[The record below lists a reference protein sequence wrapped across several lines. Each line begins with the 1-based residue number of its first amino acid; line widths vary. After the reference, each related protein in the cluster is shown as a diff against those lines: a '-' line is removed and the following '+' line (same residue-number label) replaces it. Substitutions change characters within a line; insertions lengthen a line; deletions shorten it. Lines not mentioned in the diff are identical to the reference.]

1 MANYIP
7 LVTSIFSVIFTGLLV
22 RQYKQRRKTH
32 QLVWAGAMALYSM
45 TALMEFLANP
55 DVLGPSLLL
64 IKVYYAGT
72 GPMVG
77 LLGAG
82 VLFLLVARRW
92 STAYFAAVLVLTAVV
107 VLFTFSAEIPS
118 AEIQSAFSAGLPQG
132 FRVAVT
138 EFSMTARLPTILLNV
153 TGAIF
158 LIGGALFS
166 YLRNRSRSYNIPLA
180 LGGIL
185 PSLGGSALGFY
196 NNADIFFELELAGTI
211 LLFTGFVLSMKYLSK
226 R

>member
-7 LVTSIFSVIFTGLLV
+7 FVTSIFSLIFTGLLI
-22 RQYKQRRKTH
+22 RQYAQRRRRH
-32 QLVWAGAMALYSM
+32 QMIWAGAMALYSM

-55 DVLGPSLLL
+55 DALGPSLLL

-82 VLFLLVARRW
+82 VLYLLVARRW
-92 STAYFAAVLVLTAVV
+92 SNIYFASVV
-107 VLFTFSAEIPS
+107 VLSALVLFFTFSAEISPP
-118 AEIQSAFSAGLPQG
+118 EIHSAFNSGLPQG
-132 FRVAVT
+132 FRLVVSR
-138 EFSMTARLPTILLNV
+138 FSMMARLPTMFLNV

-166 YLRNRSRSYNIPLA
+166 YVRDRGRSYNIPLA

-211 LLFTGFVLSMKYLSK
+211 LLFTGFVLSMRYLSK